1 MNSFIKIFLLLIMLL
16 LHLFCPYPLLALDP
30 HKLITQ
36 YDTRV
41 YTAKDGLPM
50 TSLKNVFQD
59 SRGYLWIGS
68 QEGLIRFD
76 GVEFKLYEK
85 SQYPGLKCNF
95 IWDIDEDAEGNL
107 WVATN
112 GGGIS
117 CFDGFSFTTYDT
129 SNGLANNIVYK
140 ILVGRDST
148 VWAGTDDGLSGFKN
162 GRFTHFSIEV
172 HHLCANTIQSLA
184 EDAWG
189 NIFVGGYGLRGLSVI
204 RNDSVKNFRHYFD
217 VLALGKLRSGNMLVV
232 SYLLENN
239 ELFIFKNDSLLKF
252 NPPEILLNNQDQ
264 PITRDVMEDND
275 GNLWFCTEGRGILRL
290 FDGKFDSLNIANGLP
305 ANNNYLDSVFQDAE
319 GSLWFCGDCG
329 LIQLKDNK
337 FITFGK
343 KEGLPSNYG
352 TTVCEDAAGNIW
364 VGFRDPGI
372 SKIYKYQVQNYLP
385 EHNFPQYGT
394 MVIIPDFNG
403 DLWFDETLSGIFYWN
418 KIESAIHYGLPER
431 LYTPYVSSLLQTAPN
446 TIWVGAWGYLLKLK
460 NSKFQ
465 LFEIEPGQ
473 GTRSAI
479 TSILQTPNNEIWFG
493 TMDMGFYKLTDE
505 TINRQSIPPEL
516 QSGGINA
523 LYQDDAGTI
532 WIGTDNLGLYRFQN
546 GGYTQFSVA
555 NGLFC
560 DRLFSIL
567 EDDSLN
573 LWCSTNR
580 GIFKVSKQLL
590 DDFSENKISKITCQV
605 YNHLDGMRESECNGR
620 RQPVA
625 WKAQDG
631 RLWFVSLAGVV
642 TIDPN
647 NIHKNEKEPPVYI
660 ESVTT
665 PDRTYELRT
674 NQLKLAARE
683 RDLEIKYTALSFA
696 VPERVR
702 FRYQL
707 MGYDHDWIDADTRR
721 SAFYTNLSKGKYT
734 FKVIACN
741 NDGVWNQKGVSI
753 DFSIPPF
760 WWETWWA
767 YSGYFG
773 ILVFFIA
780 WIVRRRYK
788 RIFLKAQLQL
798 QKEHAGRLE
807 ELDRT
812 KSRFFAG
819 ISHEF
824 RTPLTLIKGPLQ
836 DLLADTK
843 LPTTRNLLQMMFRNT
858 TRLERLVDQLL
869 DISQLQHE
877 KMALQVRPVRLFPFL
892 KSIIAAFE
900 SYAKR
905 KGILLKFSGAPAT
918 NPARDNPIAYL
929 DPEKMEK
936 VFINLLSN
944 ALKYTAS
951 GGEVLVK
958 ITSSEGDE
966 SSNKINISVKD
977 TGKGIPA
984 QVLPHIFD
992 YFYRYRDES
1001 HQREAGSGIG
1011 LALSQELVKLHHG
1024 EINVIST
1031 EGQGSEFTVTLLPD
1045 KAHFKPEEIVDETVC
1060 DGPVSQPT
1068 DESTIPD
1075 IETTETEPSS
1085 SFEPPDYVKI
1095 KPGKKPTILV
1105 VEDNPDMRHYL
1116 VTLLEGRFSIIEAGD
1131 GLDGLKAARNSIPE
1145 LVISDVMMPRLDG
1158 FQLCEK
1164 LKADKL
1170 TSHIPII
1177 LLTAKGSGESKIK
1190 GLEQGAVDYLTK
1202 PFEKQE
1208 LILRIQNLLE
1218 LQQAQQEY
1226 LRNQITAMDM
1236 KIARLQ
1242 VASADEKF
1250 LQRAMEIIEKNIH
1263 DPEFNA
1269 LIFAQKLGLSRV
1281 HLNRKLS
1288 GLVGQKTN
1296 EFIRTIRLKMAA
1308 KLLQNRA
1315 GTVSEIAYEVG
1326 FNHLSYF
1333 ANCFKAQYGVL
1344 PSEYIH

>member
-1 MNSFIKIFLLLIMLL
+1 MNSLIKIFLLFIVLL
-16 LHLFCPYPLLALDP
+16 LHLFCPYELLALDP
-30 HKLITQ
+30 HKRITQ
-36 YDTRV
+36 YDIRV
-41 YTAKDGLPM
+41 YTGKDGLPM
-50 TSLKNVFQD
+50 TSLKKVFQD

-107 WVATN
+107 WLATA
-112 GGGIS
+112 GGGVG

-129 SNGLANNIVYK
+129 THGLINNIVNK
-140 ILVGRDST
+140 VLVGSDNSI
-148 VWAGTDDGLSGFKN
+148 WIGTEGGLSHFKN
-162 GRFTHFSIEV
+162 KQFNNYTINEGLIQNNIHTLLEDKSGQLFIGNYGIKGFSIFHNNKMKSWLGQFDIFAFFERRDGEILMASQYGKIYSYKSGKFGIFKQISPNWLFD
-172 HHLCANTIQSLA
+172 HNIWDLI
-184 EDAWG
+184 EDKDG
-189 NIFVGGYGLRGLSVI
+189 NIWLCTNGHGIYRLFNGEFEGLNLQRELLLGNNFVLS
-204 RNDSVKNFRHYFD
+204 
-217 VLALGKLRSGNMLVV
+217 A
-232 SYLLENN
+232 
-239 ELFIFKNDSLLKF
+239 
-252 NPPEILLNNQDQ
+252 
-264 PITRDVMEDND
+264 MED
-275 GNLWFCTEGRGILRL
+275 R
-290 FDGKFDSLNIANGLP
+290 
-305 ANNNYLDSVFQDAE
+305 E
-319 GSLWFCGDCG
+319 GSLWFCGDFG
-329 LIQLKDNK
+329 LLQMKDNK
-337 FITFGK
+337 FLTFGK
-343 KEGLPSNYG
+343 TEDLISNFG
-352 TTVCEDAAGNIW
+352 NTVCEDIAGNIYL
-364 VGFRDPGI
+364 GFRDPGI
-372 SKIYKYQVQNYLP
+372 SIVNQKDVK
-385 EHNFPQYGT
+385 NFIPQSGLFFVGITSVIPTYDGGLWVGT
-394 MVIIPDFNG
+394 ERRGLFKWLNHGKVIQYPLEVGHISSLFISPRKE
-403 DLWFDETLSGIFYWN
+403 LWFGVN
-418 KIESAIHYGLPER
+418 
-431 LYTPYVSSLLQTAPN
+431 
-446 TIWVGAWGYLLKLK
+446 GYIC
-460 NSKFQ
+460 KFDYQ
-465 LFEIEPGQ
+465 KSVYFWHDPIMNF
-473 GTRSAI
+473 RSAV
-479 TSILQTPNNEIWFG
+479 TSITQLNTGEIWFG
-493 TMDMGFYKLTDE
+493 TYGNGLYR
-505 TINRQSIPPEL
+505 INANQISQEGIIEEL
-516 QSGGINA
+516 KFGGVNA
-523 LYQDDAGTI
+523 LYVDPENVL
-532 WIGTDNLGLYRFQN
+532 WIGTDNCGLYRFN
-546 GGYTQFSVA
+546 AGKYTNYSVHD
-555 NGLFC
+555 GLFC
-560 DRLFSIL
+560 DRIFSIL

-573 LWCSTNR
+573 LWCSTNQ
-580 GIFKVSKQLL
+580 GIFKVNKQQLN
-590 DDFSENKISKITCQV
+590 DFTEQKVKHISCVV
-605 YNHLDGMRESECNGR
+605 YNHFDGMRESECNGR

-741 NDGVWNQKGVSI
+741 NDGVWNKKGASI

-767 YSGYFG
+767 FGGYFG

-798 QKEHAGRLE
+798 QKEHADRLE

-836 DLLADTK
+836 DFLADPK
-843 LPTTRNLLQMMFRNT
+843 LHSIRRILQIMFRNT

-877 KMALQVRPVRLFPFL
+877 KMALQVRPLRLFPFL